1 MRSQG
6 EGSFVWITAWA
17 RAIAA
22 PISSDPPL
30 KGWLFGSFLLMVCP
44 SDWYLFFPLDC
55 RYPEGVDRVWLG
67 SQHKAWHGPGSSN
80 TNRPG

>member
-1 MRSQG
+1 MGFSDLH
-6 EGSFVWITAWA
+6 EGAAWA

-22 PISSDPPL
+22 PIFSDPPL
-30 KGWLFGSFLLMVCP
+30 KGWLFGSFLRMVCP